1 MVSFIANSFT
11 KNQTKNER
19 SNKMKRVIA
28 SAALILLTS
37 GIAMAADTITL
48 PAKNG
53 DVTFNHKMHV
63 EKLKECKL
71 CHEKEPGKIEG
82 FGKDW
87 AHKTCK
93 GCHQEKSMGP
103 TKCGECHKK

>member
-1 MVSFIANSFT
+1 
-11 KNQTKNER
+11 
-19 SNKMKRVIA
+19 MKRVIA
-28 SAALILLTS
+28 AVALTIFTA
-37 GIAMAADTITL
+37 GIAMAADTITF

-53 DVTFNHKMHV
+53 DVTFPHKKHADS
-63 EKLKECKL
+63 LKDCKV

-87 AHKTCK
+87 AHKNCK
-93 GCHQEKSMGP
+93 GCHQEKNMGP

>member
-1 MVSFIANSFT
+1 MEVNFLKKIIAAVMLTLFC
-11 KNQTKNER
+11 
-19 SNKMKRVIA
+19 
-28 SAALILLTS
+28 AAM
-37 GIAMAADTITL
+37 AMAADVITL

-53 DVTFNHKMHV
+53 DVTFNHKKHQ
-63 EKLKECKL
+63 ESLKDCKV

-93 GCHQEKSMGP
+93 GCHAEKNIGP